1 LLLIILPVLETLITS
16 KTRVRLLVKF
26 FINVANNG
34 HLRGLA
40 DEFNES
46 TNAIRKELN
55 SLSEA
60 GYLTKVSQQNKINY
74 RANTQHPL
82 FATLQH
88 LVFHYIGL
96 PTLVELV
103 LERMGP
109 VQQVYVT
116 GDYAKGIDSGTIVVV
131 LVGNA
136 LREDYIEQLAGKL
149 SKEIAR
155 QVHFTVAT
163 SYSGDG
169 LLVYDGTTAEA
180 NSVILAD

>member
-1 LLLIILPVLETLITS
+1 MLHTLITS

-40 DEFNES
+40 EEFNES

-55 SLSEA
+55 GLSEA

-74 RANTQHPL
+74 RANVKHPL

-96 PTLVELV
+96 PTIVELV

-116 GDYAKGIDSGTIVVV
+116 GDYAKGIDSGTIEVV
-131 LVGNA
+131 LVGIA
-136 LREDYIEQLAGKL
+136 LREDYIEQLAVKL

-155 QVHFTVAT
+155 AVHFTVAT
-163 SYSGDG
+163 SYEGDG
-169 LLVYDGTTAEA
+169 LLLYDGTIGEA
-180 NSVILAD
+180 VSETKAD